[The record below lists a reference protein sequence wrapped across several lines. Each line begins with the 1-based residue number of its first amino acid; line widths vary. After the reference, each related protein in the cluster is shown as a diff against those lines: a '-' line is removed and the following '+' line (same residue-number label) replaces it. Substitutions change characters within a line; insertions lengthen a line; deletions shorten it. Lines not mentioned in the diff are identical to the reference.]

1 MTRIVPWVLLSLA
14 VALAGCAALGRDH
27 RTGSRAEASMVG
39 MTETQLLRC
48 AGKPRD
54 RRKRGGGEIWTY
66 ETGGGQING
75 GNGLEPYNAP
85 SPVPSRYCVARV
97 YFEKGR
103 VTRTEFSGF
112 TGGLFTHGD
121 QCERLLAECRV
132 SGGQ

>member
-1 MTRIVPWVLLSLA
+1 MTRIVPWVLLTIA
-14 VALAGCAALGRDH
+14 VVLAGCAAPGRD
-27 RTGSRAEASMVG
+27 RAGSRAETSMTG

-66 ETGGGQING
+66 ETGGGSNG
-75 GNGLEPYNAP
+75 NNRLEPDNTP

-97 YFEKGR
+97 YFEKGH

-121 QCERLLAECRV
+121 QCERLLAECR
-132 SGGQ
+132 SGGGE